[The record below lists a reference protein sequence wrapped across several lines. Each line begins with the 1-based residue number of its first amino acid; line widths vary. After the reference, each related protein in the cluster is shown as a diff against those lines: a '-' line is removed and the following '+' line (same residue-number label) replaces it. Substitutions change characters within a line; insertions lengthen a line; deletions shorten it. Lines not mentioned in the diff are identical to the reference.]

1 MAALNMADSVAL
13 AAGAAA
19 EVFKGVVPPDRFWLH
34 ILAFL
39 FFKYVSDAARATGSK
54 DHQDDLPTERV
65 RLLGRLVLPKGK
77 GFWDLHERLHEPGN
91 AQRLDDALSAFADEN
106 RAELEGVFQEC
117 RFSDLSG
124 EVAFNDHAVGA
135 LLYAFA
141 KPALDLRPGCV
152 ADERVASEAFDL
164 LLHRLALAGGAD
176 DVVHTSPELAELM
189 ARLVDPKPG
198 EDICDPVC
206 GTGST
211 LVACGKHLRAVSG
224 MQDYRLWGQ
233 AASRSDW
240 ALAKLNLLIHG
251 ETNIELASGDVIR
264 EPRFVMNDDTLR
276 QFDVMV
282 CNPPFSIERWSHKAA
297 DHDRYMRF
305 KRGLPPK
312 TRGNYGT
319 ILHMVAS
326 MKPAHG
332 RVCTVV
338 PQGVLFRTGSEASI
352 REKLIKEN
360 LVDAII
366 ALPEKLLYGV
376 AIPICLLILRADKTD
391 QNVLFMDVSDRF
403 VYGRAQNALSSE
415 HIEEIVRL
423 YKGRTDEEGMVAL
436 VDPEKLEERQFNL
449 SVSLYIKKP
458 SQNDVR
464 SVEDL
469 VTEYDRLCEKSGE
482 ADGKL
487 RELLTELRR

>member
-1 MAALNMADSVAL
+1 MAALNTADSVAL

-19 EVFKGVVPPDRFWLH
+19 EVFKGVVPPDRFKLH
-34 ILAFL
+34 LLALL
-39 FFKYVSDAARATGSK
+39 FFKYVSDAARAKGSN
-54 DHQDDLPTERV
+54 DHQGDLPADRM
-65 RLLGRLVLPKGK
+65 RPLDRLVPPKGK

-117 RFSDLSG
+117 RFSDLS
-124 EVAFNDHAVGA
+124 EDASFNDHAIGA
-135 LLYAFA
+135 LLYAFG
-141 KPALDLRPGCV
+141 KPALDLRPSRV
-152 ADERVASEAFDL
+152 TDERVVSEAFDL
-164 LLHRLALAGGAD
+164 LLHRLSQAGGAD
-176 DVVHTSPELAELM
+176 DVVHTSPDLAELL

-206 GTGST
+206 GSGST
-211 LVACGKHLRAVSG
+211 LVACGSYLRAVSG
-224 MQDYRLWGQ
+224 IQDYKLWGQ

-332 RVCTVV
+332 RICTVV

-360 LVDAII
+360 LVEAVI
-366 ALPEKLLYGV
+366 ALPDKLLYGA
-376 AIPICLLILRADKTD
+376 AIPVCLLVLRTDKTD

-415 HIEEIVRL
+415 NIEEIVRL
-423 YKGRTDEEGMVAL
+423 YRGRTDEKGVVAL
-436 VDPEKLEERQFNL
+436 IGPEQLEERQYNL
-449 SVSLYIKKP
+449 SVSQYIKK
-458 SQNDVR
+458 QNQTDVR
-464 SVEDL
+464 SIKDL
-469 VTEYDRLCEKSGE
+469 MTEHDNLSDKIGE
-482 ADGKL
+482 AEGRL
-487 RELLTELRR
+487 RALLINLRR

>member
-1 MAALNMADSVAL
+1 MAALNTADSVAL

-19 EVFKGVVPPDRFWLH
+19 EVFKGRVSPDRFRLH
-34 ILAFL
+34 LLALL
-39 FFKYVSDAARATGSK
+39 FFKYVSDAARATGS
-54 DHQDDLPTERV
+54 DDPEDNLPAERV
-65 RLLGRLVLPKGK
+65 RPLNRLVLPKGK
-77 GFWDLHERLHEPGN
+77 GFWELHERLHEPGN

-124 EVAFNDHAVGA
+124 DVAFNDHAVGA

-164 LLHRLALAGGAD
+164 LLHRLTLAGGAD
-176 DVVHTSPELAELM
+176 DVVHTSPEMAELM
-189 ARLVDPKPG
+189 AKLVDPKPE

-206 GTGST
+206 GSGST
-211 LVACGKHLRAVSG
+211 LVSCGKYLRAVSG

-240 ALAKLNLLIHG
+240 ALTKLNLLIHG
-251 ETNIELASGDVIR
+251 EANIELASGDVIR
-264 EPRFVMNDDTLR
+264 EPHFIMTDDTLR

-282 CNPPFSIERWSHKAA
+282 CNPPFSMERWSHKAA

-326 MKPAHG
+326 MKPMRG
-332 RVCTVV
+332 RICVVV
-338 PQGVLFRTGSEASI
+338 PQGVLFRTGSEAKI

-360 LVDAII
+360 LVDAVI
-366 ALPEKLLYGV
+366 ALPEKLLYG
-376 AIPICLLILRADKTD
+376 ASIPICLLILRADKTD

-423 YKGRTDEEGMVAL
+423 YKGRTDEEEMVAL
-436 VDPEKLEERQFNL
+436 VDPEQLEERQYNL
-449 SVSLYIKKP
+449 SVSLYIKK
-458 SQNDVR
+458 QNHTDVR
-464 SVEDL
+464 SVEVL
-469 VTEYDRLCEKSGE
+469 MAEYENLSDAIAET
-482 ADGKL
+482 DGRL
-487 RELLTELRR
+487 RELLINLRR